1 MNLPSKHSLL
11 VQRWPDAV
19 ISVGQM
25 QEPTL
30 AQCRF
35 APMCSVGPTLAN
47 SIGPTTVAALGQRW
61 QINATALAQ
70 RGQTA
75 SGPQRL
81 LHWSIVGRL
90 MLLHWPSVGRLMLL
104 HWSNIGKLRCKN

>member
-1 MNLPSKHSLL
+1 MSQPSKHSLL
-11 VQRWPDAV
+11 GQRWPDAV

-35 APMCSVGPTLAN
+35 APMRSVGPTLAN
-47 SIGPTTVAALGQRW
+47 SIGPTTVAALAQRW

-70 RGQTA
+70 RGQINATA
-75 SGPQRL
+75 LVKYWQTALQELTESL
-81 LHWSIVGRL
+81 SAHY
-90 MLLHWPSVGRLMLL
+90 
-104 HWSNIGKLRCKN
+104 K